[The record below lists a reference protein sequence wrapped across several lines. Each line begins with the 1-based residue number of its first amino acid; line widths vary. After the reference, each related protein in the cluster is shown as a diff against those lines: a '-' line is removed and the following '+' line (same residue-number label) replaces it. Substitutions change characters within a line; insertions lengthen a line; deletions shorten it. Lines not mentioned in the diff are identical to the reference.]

1 MAITYDLQE
10 INKFPN
16 VGADVIDANHS
27 TYYLQDQGEARV
39 KTQKLLVEKKY
50 YKPSTLGTT
59 LGRANRDEI
68 LIKEDNFR
76 DVGGGYATFIR
87 HYAKIPKPWF
97 SFEEK
102 SALVYEGGQM
112 IGINYDSFYGEKNAF
127 GNTGFNYKGATRRNI
142 NFLAKATRYYVTKTT
157 MDFYQ
162 LARYSLQGDFVGQ
175 GTTESTFQVI
185 QYLGVTI
192 IIEIKGKGFEG
203 SFLRPNMLGIG
214 KGDNEFLIDA
224 TTKQDYP
231 KRLYINAPLGTIQRG
246 DNSECVIAPDRIR
259 LWQAG
264 IYEITRYTSSIN
276 LSSSDEERIAIQ
288 VYYKFDSDQNFTTD
302 EISNLNVTLFADQ
315 QEEVENTTALN
326 YYLFRELSTD
336 AEKAAI
342 YNINIRIT
350 DNIDDQVFFVK
361 GSSIN
366 VIGGEI
372 RNSTTIPDFDQGTI
386 QVSWNGEKPKVVV
399 NFDISKRSSDQPL
412 AL

>member
-10 INKFPN
+10 VNKFPN
-16 VGADVIDANHS
+16 VGADIIDANHS

-50 YKPSTLGTT
+50 YQPSTLGTT
-59 LGRANRDEI
+59 LGRAGPDEV
-68 LIKEDNFR
+68 LIKEDNFT

-127 GNTGFNYKGATRRNI
+127 GNTGFNFKGATRRNI
-142 NFLAKATRYYVTKTT
+142 NFLAKATRYYVTKST

-162 LARYSLQGDFVGQ
+162 FARYSLRGNFVGQ

-192 IIEIKGKGFEG
+192 IIEIKGKGFSG

-214 KGDNEFLIDA
+214 RGDNEFLVDA
-224 TTKQDYP
+224 ITKQDYP
-231 KRLYINAPLGTIQRG
+231 KRLYINAPLGTIQRN

-276 LSSSDEERIAIQ
+276 LSASDEERIAIQ
-288 VYYKFDSDQNFTTD
+288 VYYKFDSNQNFTTD
-302 EISNLNVTLFADQ
+302 ELSNVNVVLFADQ
-315 QEEVENTTALN
+315 AEEVQNTTPLN
-326 YYLFRELSTD
+326 YYLFKELSTD
-336 AEKAAI
+336 AEKTAT
-342 YNINIRIT
+342 YNIRIRIEET
-350 DNIDDQVFFVK
+350 VGGQEFFVK
-361 GSSIN
+361 GTSVN

-372 RNSTTIPDFDQGTI
+372 QNTETIPNFLEGTL
-386 QVSWNGEKPKVVV
+386 QVAWNGQQPKIVL
-399 NFDISKRSSDQPL
+399 NFDISKGAEAPETS
-412 AL
+412 